1 MRVRARAVIVMVI
14 SGCVTRTVKQEQPVE
29 VARTGRPGDAEA
41 VVRLAIALDATGD
54 PSADTLYTP
63 DAIVIRNARGR
74 LAPPRFAGITSTA
87 GTGTGTG
94 AGAGARA
101 GAGAGVG
108 AGRVTITAA
117 TANVEGRFAWV
128 LVDYSWLNPTERR
141 EEAGRA
147 TFICERRGESW
158 KIAHAHSSQPLPWEP

>member
-1 MRVRARAVIVMVI
+1 MRLRARAVIVMVLI
-14 SGCVTRTVKQEQPVE
+14 SGCVTRTVKQGQPVE
-29 VARTGRPGDAEA
+29 VASNGRPGDVEA

-54 PSADTLYTP
+54 RSADTLYTP
-63 DAIVIRNARGR
+63 EAIVIRNARGR
-74 LAPPRFAGITSTA
+74 LAAPRFAGITST
-87 GTGTGTG
+87 T
-94 AGAGARA
+94 
-101 GAGAGVG
+101 G

-128 LVDYSWLNPTERR
+128 LVDYSWLNPTERG

-147 TFICERRGESW
+147 TFICERRGENW

>member
-29 VARTGRPGDAEA
+29 VAGTGRPGDAEA

-74 LAPPRFAGITSTA
+74 LAAPRFAGITSTA
-87 GTGTGTG
+87 GTGT
-94 AGAGARA
+94 

>member
-1 MRVRARAVIVMVI
+1 MRLRARAVMEMVLI
-14 SGCVTRTVKQEQPVE
+14 SGCVTRTVKQGQPVE
-29 VARTGRPGDAEA
+29 VAGNGRPGDAEA

-54 PSADTLYTP
+54 RSADTLYTP
-63 DAIVIRNARGR
+63 EAIVIRNARGR
-74 LAPPRFAGITSTA
+74 LAAPRFAGITST
-87 GTGTGTG
+87 T
-94 AGAGARA
+94 
-101 GAGAGVG
+101 G

-128 LVDYSWLNPTERR
+128 LVDYSWLNPTERG

-147 TFICERRGESW
+147 TFICERRGEDW

>member
-1 MRVRARAVIVMVI
+1 MRLRARAVIVMVLI
-14 SGCVTRTVKQEQPVE
+14 SGCVTRTVKQGQPVE
-29 VARTGRPGDAEA
+29 VAGKGRPGDAEA

-54 PSADTLYTP
+54 RSADTLYTP
-63 DAIVIRNARGR
+63 EAIVIRNARGR
-74 LAPPRFAGITSTA
+74 LAAPRFAGITST
-87 GTGTGTG
+87 T
-94 AGAGARA
+94 
-101 GAGAGVG
+101 G

-128 LVDYSWLNPTERR
+128 LVDYSWLNPTERG

-147 TFICERRGESW
+147 TFICERRGENW

>member
-1 MRVRARAVIVMVI
+1 MRLRARAVIVMVLI
-14 SGCVTRTVKQEQPVE
+14 SGCVTRTVKQEQPIE
-29 VARTGRPGDAEA
+29 VAGTGRPGDAEA

-54 PSADTLYTP
+54 RSADTLYTT

-74 LAPPRFAGITSTA
+74 LAAPRFAGITST
-87 GTGTGTG
+87 TG
-94 AGAGARA
+94 AGA
-101 GAGAGVG
+101 G

-128 LVDYSWLNPTERR
+128 LVDYSWLNPTEGR

-147 TFICERRGESW
+147 TFVCERRGESW

>member
-1 MRVRARAVIVMVI
+1 MRLRARAVIVMVLI
-14 SGCVTRTVKQEQPVE
+14 SGCVTRTVKQGQPVE
-29 VARTGRPGDAEA
+29 VAGNGRPGDVEA

-54 PSADTLYTP
+54 RGADTLYTP
-63 DAIVIRNARGR
+63 EAIVIRNARGR
-74 LAPPRFAGITSTA
+74 LAAPRFAGITST
-87 GTGTGTG
+87 T
-94 AGAGARA
+94 
-101 GAGAGVG
+101 G

-128 LVDYSWLNPTERR
+128 LVDYNWLNPTERR

-147 TFICERRGESW
+147 TFICERRGENW

>member
-1 MRVRARAVIVMVI
+1 MRLRARAVIVMVLI
-14 SGCVTRTVKQEQPVE
+14 SGCVTRTVKQGQPVE
-29 VARTGRPGDAEA
+29 VAGNGRPGDAEA

-54 PSADTLYTP
+54 RSADTLYTP
-63 DAIVIRNARGR
+63 EAIVIRNARGR
-74 LAPPRFAGITSTA
+74 LAAPRFAGITST
-87 GTGTGTG
+87 T
-94 AGAGARA
+94 
-101 GAGAGVG
+101 G

-128 LVDYSWLNPTERR
+128 LVDYSWLNPTERG

-147 TFICERRGESW
+147 TFICERRGENW

>member
-1 MRVRARAVIVMVI
+1 MRLRTRAVIVMVLI
-14 SGCVTRTVKQEQPVE
+14 SGCVTRTVKQGQPVE
-29 VARTGRPGDAEA
+29 VAGNGRPGDAEA

-54 PSADTLYTP
+54 RSADTLYTP
-63 DAIVIRNARGR
+63 EAIVIRNARGR
-74 LAPPRFAGITSTA
+74 LAAPRFAGITST
-87 GTGTGTG
+87 T
-94 AGAGARA
+94 
-101 GAGAGVG
+101 G

-128 LVDYSWLNPTERR
+128 LVDYSWLNPTERG

-147 TFICERRGESW
+147 TFICERRGENW

>member
-1 MRVRARAVIVMVI
+1 MLRPYIIIAAIAVLA
-14 SGCVTRTVKQEQPVE
+14 GCVTRTVKQRQPVE
-29 VARTGRPGDAEA
+29 AASNGRPGDAEA

-54 PSADTLYTP
+54 RSADTLYTP

-74 LAPPRFAGITSTA
+74 LAAPRFAGITST
-87 GTGTGTG
+87 TG
-94 AGAGARA
+94 AGGGAEA
-101 GAGAGVG
+101 G

-128 LVDYSWLNPTERR
+128 LVDYSWFNPTERR
-141 EEAGRA
+141 AEAGRA
-147 TFICERRGESW
+147 TFICERRGENW

>member
-1 MRVRARAVIVMVI
+1 MRLRARAVIVMVLI

-29 VARTGRPGDAEA
+29 VAGTGRPGDAEA

-54 PSADTLYTP
+54 RSADTLYTT

-74 LAPPRFAGITSTA
+74 LAAPRFAGITST
-87 GTGTGTG
+87 TG
-94 AGAGARA
+94 AGAGA
-101 GAGAGVG
+101 G

-128 LVDYSWLNPTERR
+128 LVDYSWLNPTEGR

-147 TFICERRGESW
+147 TFVCERRGESW

>member
-1 MRVRARAVIVMVI
+1 MRLRARAVIVMVLI
-14 SGCVTRTVKQEQPVE
+14 SGCVTRTVKQGQAIE
-29 VARTGRPGDAEA
+29 VAGNGRPGDVEA

-54 PSADTLYTP
+54 RGADTLYTP
-63 DAIVIRNARGR
+63 EAIVIRNARGR
-74 LAPPRFAGITSTA
+74 LAAPRFAGITST
-87 GTGTGTG
+87 T
-94 AGAGARA
+94 
-101 GAGAGVG
+101 G

-141 EEAGRA
+141 EETGRA
-147 TFICERRGESW
+147 TFICERRGENW

>member
-87 GTGTGTG
+87 G
-94 AGAGARA
+94 A

>member
-1 MRVRARAVIVMVI
+1 MRLRARAVIVMVI

-87 GTGTGTG
+87 ATG
-94 AGAGARA
+94 AGAGVR
-101 GAGAGVG
+101 

-128 LVDYSWLNPTERR
+128 LVDYSWLNPTEHR

>member
-1 MRVRARAVIVMVI
+1 MRLRARAVIVMVLI
-14 SGCVTRTVKQEQPVE
+14 SGCVTRTVNKGQPVE
-29 VARTGRPGDAEA
+29 VAGNGRPGDAEA

-54 PSADTLYTP
+54 RSADTLYTP
-63 DAIVIRNARGR
+63 EAIVIRNARGR
-74 LAPPRFAGITSTA
+74 LAAPRFAGITST
-87 GTGTGTG
+87 T
-94 AGAGARA
+94 
-101 GAGAGVG
+101 G

-128 LVDYSWLNPTERR
+128 LVDYSWLNPTERG

-147 TFICERRGESW
+147 TFICERRGENW

>member
-1 MRVRARAVIVMVI
+1 MRLRAPAVIVMVLT

-87 GTGTGTG
+87 AT
-94 AGAGARA
+94 

-128 LVDYSWLNPTERR
+128 LVDYSWLNPSEHR

>member
-1 MRVRARAVIVMVI
+1 MRLRARAVVVMVLI
-14 SGCVTRTVKQEQPVE
+14 SGCVTRTVKQGQPVE
-29 VARTGRPGDAEA
+29 VAGNGRPGDAEA

-54 PSADTLYTP
+54 RSADTLYTP
-63 DAIVIRNARGR
+63 EAIVIRNARGR
-74 LAPPRFAGITSTA
+74 LAAPRFAGITST
-87 GTGTGTG
+87 T
-94 AGAGARA
+94 
-101 GAGAGVG
+101 G

-128 LVDYSWLNPTERR
+128 LVDYSWLNPTERG

-147 TFICERRGESW
+147 TFICERRGEDW

>member
-1 MRVRARAVIVMVI
+1 MRLRARAVIVMVLI
-14 SGCVTRTVKQEQPVE
+14 SGCVTRTVKQGQAIE
-29 VARTGRPGDAEA
+29 VAGNGRPGDVEA

-54 PSADTLYTP
+54 RGADTLYTP
-63 DAIVIRNARGR
+63 EAIVIRNARGR
-74 LAPPRFAGITSTA
+74 LAAPRFAGITST
-87 GTGTGTG
+87 T
-94 AGAGARA
+94 
-101 GAGAGVG
+101 G

-128 LVDYSWLNPTERR
+128 LVDYNWLNPTERR

-147 TFICERRGESW
+147 TFICERRGENW

>member
-1 MRVRARAVIVMVI
+1 MRLRARAVIVMVLI
-14 SGCVTRTVKQEQPVE
+14 SGCVTRTVKQGQPVE
-29 VARTGRPGDAEA
+29 VAGNGRPGDAEA

-54 PSADTLYTP
+54 RSADTLYP
-63 DAIVIRNARGR
+63 PEAIVIRNARGR
-74 LAPPRFAGITSTA
+74 LAAPRFAGITST
-87 GTGTGTG
+87 T
-94 AGAGARA
+94 
-101 GAGAGVG
+101 G

-128 LVDYSWLNPTERR
+128 LVDYSWLNPTERG

-147 TFICERRGESW
+147 TFICERRGENW

>member
-29 VARTGRPGDAEA
+29 VAGTGRPGDAEA

-87 GTGTGTG
+87 GTG
-94 AGAGARA
+94 AGAG
-101 GAGAGVG
+101 GG

>member
-1 MRVRARAVIVMVI
+1 MRLRARAVIAMVLI

-29 VARTGRPGDAEA
+29 VASTGRPGDAEA

-54 PSADTLYTP
+54 RSADTLYTP

-74 LAPPRFAGITSTA
+74 LAAPRFAGITST
-87 GTGTGTG
+87 TGTG
-94 AGAGARA
+94 AGPGPGAVA
-101 GAGAGVG
+101 GAGAG

-128 LVDYSWLNPTERR
+128 LVDYSWLNPTEHR

>member
-29 VARTGRPGDAEA
+29 VAGTGRPGDAEA

-87 GTGTGTG
+87 G
-94 AGAGARA
+94 A

>member
-1 MRVRARAVIVMVI
+1 MRLRARAVIVMVLI
-14 SGCVTRTVKQEQPVE
+14 SGCVTRTVKQGQPVE
-29 VARTGRPGDAEA
+29 VAGNGRPGDAGA

-54 PSADTLYTP
+54 RSADTLYTP
-63 DAIVIRNARGR
+63 EAIVIRNARGR
-74 LAPPRFAGITSTA
+74 LAAPRFAGITST
-87 GTGTGTG
+87 T
-94 AGAGARA
+94 
-101 GAGAGVG
+101 G

-128 LVDYSWLNPTERR
+128 LVDYSWLNPTERG

-147 TFICERRGESW
+147 TFICERRGEDW

>member
-1 MRVRARAVIVMVI
+1 MRLRARAVIVMVLI
-14 SGCVTRTVKQEQPVE
+14 SGCVTRTVKQGQAIE
-29 VARTGRPGDAEA
+29 VAGNGRPGDVEA

-54 PSADTLYTP
+54 RGADTLYTP
-63 DAIVIRNARGR
+63 EAIVIRNARGR
-74 LAPPRFAGITSTA
+74 LAAPRFAGITST
-87 GTGTGTG
+87 T
-94 AGAGARA
+94 
-101 GAGAGVG
+101 G

-128 LVDYSWLNPTERR
+128 LVDYSWLNPTERG

-147 TFICERRGESW
+147 TFICERRGENW

>member
-1 MRVRARAVIVMVI
+1 MPLRARAVVAMVLI

-29 VARTGRPGDAEA
+29 VAGTGRPGDAEA

-54 PSADTLYTP
+54 PGADTLYTP

-87 GTGTGTG
+87 GTGTG
-94 AGAGARA
+94 AGAGA
-101 GAGAGVG
+101 G

-128 LVDYSWLNPTERR
+128 LVDYSWLNPTEHR

>member
-1 MRVRARAVIVMVI
+1 MRLRARAVIVMVLI

-29 VARTGRPGDAEA
+29 VAGTGRPGDAEA

-54 PSADTLYTP
+54 RSADTLYTT

-74 LAPPRFAGITSTA
+74 LAAPRFAGITST
-87 GTGTGTG
+87 TG
-94 AGAGARA
+94 A
-101 GAGAGVG
+101 G

-128 LVDYSWLNPTERR
+128 LVDYSWLNPTEGR

-147 TFICERRGESW
+147 TFVCERRGESW